1 MGLTGQDRSLEI
13 KSEKKIKGEE
23 KKGYRELTVPH
34 SPALGALKEQ
44 PSQPLKLGQLGAER
58 SGRM

>member
-1 MGLTGQDRSLEI
+1 LGLTGQDRSLEL
-13 KSEKKIKGEE
+13 KSEKVKGEE

-44 PSQPLKLGQLGAER
+44 PSQPLQLGQLGADR
-58 SGRM
+58 NGRM